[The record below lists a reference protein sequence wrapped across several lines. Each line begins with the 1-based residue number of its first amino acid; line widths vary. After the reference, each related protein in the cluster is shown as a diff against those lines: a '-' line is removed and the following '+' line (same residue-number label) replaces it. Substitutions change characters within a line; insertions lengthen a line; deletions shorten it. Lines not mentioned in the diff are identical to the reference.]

1 MELVELSARP
11 RETRGKGAAK
21 KLRRNKA
28 IPAIVYGRKT
38 DPTSLSLDTAEFEK
52 IIRERGSSG
61 VFLNLKIDNTEKPVM
76 LKELQMDVFGK
87 HCLHVDLQA
96 IDMDREI
103 TISVPVQAVG
113 TSKGTKEGGL
123 LQIIRRELNVI
134 CKPTDMPAAIAID
147 VTNMEI
153 GDSFHVEEIDLG
165 ENVKIPHEVNFTVLT
180 VVAPTAAAKTEEE
193 EAEEME
199 EAEEVEAEKEAEA

>member
-1 MELVELSARP
+1 LELVELSARP

-52 IIRERGSSG
+52 IIRKQGSSG
-61 VFLNLKIDNTEKPVM
+61 LFLNLKIDNVEKPVM

-103 TISVPVQAVG
+103 TISIPVQAVG

-123 LQIIRRELNVI
+123 LQLIRRELNVI
-134 CKPTDMPAAIAID
+134 CKPTDMPAAVTID

-180 VVAPTAAAKTEEE
+180 IVAPTAAAKTEEE
-193 EAEEME
+193 AEEME
-199 EAEEVEAEKEAEA
+199 EAEMEAEA